1 MEGTMRL
8 PSSSDDDSS
17 LIGRL
22 DRIAGHMNPFL
33 AILAIGLALLDLT
46 CFSAITIEQAIASG
60 HPGMAISIAEG
71 NAHNS
76 P

>member
-1 MEGTMRL
+1 MRL
-8 PSSSDDDSS
+8 PSSSDDNSS

-33 AILAIGLALLDLT
+33 VVLAIGLALLDLT

-60 HPGMAISIAEG
+60 HPGMTDSIVDG